1 MLPLFSLRM
10 NSINGIVTAKCT
22 RRNATMCMHAV
33 LGIGLAFHFLSTQR
47 GSAIAYHPDY
57 F

>member
-1 MLPLFSLRM
+1 
-10 NSINGIVTAKCT
+10 
-22 RRNATMCMHAV
+22 V
-33 LGIGLAFHFLSTQR
+33 LEIGLAFHFLSTQR